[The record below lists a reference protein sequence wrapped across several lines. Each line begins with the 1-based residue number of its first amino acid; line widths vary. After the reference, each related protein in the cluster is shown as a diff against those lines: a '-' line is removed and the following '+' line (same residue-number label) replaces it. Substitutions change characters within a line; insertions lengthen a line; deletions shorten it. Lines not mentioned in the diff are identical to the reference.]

1 MSIIYVL
8 IPVAMIFTIIAV
20 ALFIWAARRGQF
32 DDLDRH
38 GRSVLYDDAR
48 PQPKTPA
55 EPTKPD
61 DRT

>member
-48 PQPKTPA
+48 PQPKNIGKS
-55 EPTKPD
+55 TKSD
-61 DRT
+61 DSA

>member
-48 PQPKTPA
+48 PQTKTPA
-55 EPTKPD
+55 ESTKPD

>member
-48 PQPKTPA
+48 PQHKPA
-55 EPTKPD
+55 DQPAQPD
-61 DRT
+61 DRA